1 MLTDAECR
9 NAVCPPDKKQ
19 ARFADSGG
27 LYLQVS
33 PAGSKRWFWKYRIG
47 GLEKRL
53 ALGSYPAVNLKLART
68 ARDDAKAQKSD
79 GSDPMQARKVAKLK
93 ATTPAGNTFK
103 ATALE
108 WYAMK
113 LDSWSSHY
121 AIREK
126 RNLEKDLFPFL
137 GDRNIGEIEAI
148 ELLATVRRVEERGV
162 TCSP

>member
-1 MLTDAECR
+1 MLTDAQCK
-9 NAVCPPDKKQ
+9 NAICPSDKKQ

-68 ARDDAKAQKSD
+68 ARDDAKGQKSD
-79 GSDPMQARKVAKLK
+79 GSDPMHARKVAKLK
-93 ATTPAGNTFK
+93 ALTPAADTFE
-103 ATALE
+103 ATARE
-108 WYAMK
+108 WYVMK
-113 LDSWSSHY
+113 LNSWSSHY

-126 RNLEKDLFPFL
+126 RNL
-137 GDRNIGEIEAI
+137 
-148 ELLATVRRVEERGV
+148 
-162 TCSP
+162 